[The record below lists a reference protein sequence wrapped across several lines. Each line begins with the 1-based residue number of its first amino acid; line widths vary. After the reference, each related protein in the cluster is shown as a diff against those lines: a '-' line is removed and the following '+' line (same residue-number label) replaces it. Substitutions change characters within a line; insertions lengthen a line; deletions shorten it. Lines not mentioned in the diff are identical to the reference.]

1 LKEAGEWII
10 IKIHAPFFWRNSRVE
25 ILRQIS
31 EKVSRLAERIV
42 QLTLV
47 GMVAIMTVIII
58 IQVFMRY
65 LFLYSLSW
73 SEEVARYLMIWVCFL
88 GASLALKHGFHIG
101 VEFVLNRIPEKMRDW
116 VNLAAKM
123 GMLLFLVY
131 FTIGGFRVSWAVRDQ
146 DSPALLF
153 SMAYAYLSA
162 PVGGFF
168 MIIQL
173 MNLLVEDWVKIK
185 ERRWSF
191 SS

>member
-1 LKEAGEWII
+1 VES
-10 IKIHAPFFWRNSRVE
+10 IK
-25 ILRQIS
+25 LIS
-31 EKVSRLAERIV
+31 TKVSRFAERVV
-42 QLTLV
+42 QVTLV

-58 IQVFMRY
+58 LQVFMRY

-73 SEEVARYLMIWVCFL
+73 SEEVARYLMIWVSFL
-88 GASLALKHGFHIG
+88 GASLALKYGFHIG
-101 VEFVLNRIPEKMRDW
+101 VEFVINRIPEKMRGW
-116 VNLAAKM
+116 VNLIAKM
-123 GMLLFLVY
+123 GILIFLIY

-173 MNLLVEDWVKIK
+173 LNLLVEDLIKIR

>member
-1 LKEAGEWII
+1 MKSIEQISA
-10 IKIHAPFFWRNSRVE
+10 KVSR
-25 ILRQIS
+25 IS
-31 EKVSRLAERIV
+31 EKVV
-42 QLTLV
+42 QVTLV

-65 LFLYSLSW
+65 LFLFSLSW
-73 SEEVARYLMIWVCFL
+73 SEEVARYLMIWVSFL
-88 GASLALKHGFHIG
+88 GASLALKYGFHIG
-101 VEFVLNRIPEKMRDW
+101 VEFVINRIPEKMREW
-116 VNLAAKM
+116 VNLIAKI
-123 GMLLFLVY
+123 GILIFLIY

-162 PVGGFF
+162 PVGGLF

-173 MNLLVEDWVKIK
+173 LNLLVEDWVKVRK
-185 ERRWSF
+185 KQWSF

>member
-1 LKEAGEWII
+1 
-10 IKIHAPFFWRNSRVE
+10 VE
-25 ILRQIS
+25 QLRQLS
-31 EKVSRLAERIV
+31 EKVSRFSEKAV
-42 QLTLV
+42 QTALV

-58 IQVFMRY
+58 LQVFMRY
-65 LFLYSLSW
+65 IFLYSLSW

-88 GASLALKHGFHIG
+88 GASLALKYGFHIG
-101 VEFVLNRIPEKMRDW
+101 VEFVVNRFPEKMRGW
-116 VNLAAKM
+116 VNLAAKL
-123 GMLLFLVY
+123 GMLFFLVY

-173 MNLLVEDWVKIK
+173 LTLLIEDWAKIM

>member
-1 LKEAGEWII
+1 
-10 IKIHAPFFWRNSRVE
+10 VE
-25 ILRQIS
+25 SMELIS
-31 EKVSRLAERIV
+31 TKVSRFAERVV
-42 QLTLV
+42 QVTLV

-58 IQVFMRY
+58 LQVFMRY

-73 SEEVARYLMIWVCFL
+73 SEEVARYLMIWVSFL
-88 GASLALKHGFHIG
+88 GASLALKYGFHIG
-101 VEFVLNRIPEKMRDW
+101 VEFVINRIPEKMRGW
-116 VNLAAKM
+116 VNLIAKM
-123 GMLLFLVY
+123 GILIFLIY

-173 MNLLVEDWVKIK
+173 LNLLVEDLIKIR

>member
-1 LKEAGEWII
+1 ME
-10 IKIHAPFFWRNSRVE
+10 
-25 ILRQIS
+25 QIS
-31 EKVSRLAERIV
+31 VKVSRTSERIV
-42 QLTLV
+42 QYTLV

-58 IQVFMRY
+58 LQVFMRY

-73 SEEVARYLMIWVCFL
+73 SEEVARYLMIWVSFL
-88 GASLALKHGFHIG
+88 GASLALKYGFHIG
-101 VEFVLNRIPEKMRDW
+101 VEFVINRIPEKMREW
-116 VNLAAKM
+116 VNLIAKI
-123 GMLLFLVY
+123 GILIFLIY

-162 PVGGFF
+162 PVGGVF

-173 MNLLVEDWVKIK
+173 LSLLVEDWVKVRK
-185 ERRWSF
+185 KQWSF

>member
-1 LKEAGEWII
+1 LKVL
-10 IKIHAPFFWRNSRVE
+10 KQ
-25 ILRQIS
+25 LS
-31 EKVSRLAERIV
+31 EKVSQLAEKVV
-42 QLTLV
+42 QVALV

-65 LFLYSLSW
+65 IFLYSLSW

-88 GASLALKHGFHIG
+88 GASLALKYGFHIG
-101 VEFVLNRIPEKMRDW
+101 VEFVVNRFPKKMRGW
-116 VNLAAKM
+116 VNLIAKI
-123 GMLLFLVY
+123 GVLLFLIY

-173 MNLLVEDWVKIK
+173 LNLLIEDWVKIK
-185 ERRWSF
+185 ERQ
-191 SS
+191 

>member
-1 LKEAGEWII
+1 MESMEL
-10 IKIHAPFFWRNSRVE
+10 
-25 ILRQIS
+25 IS
-31 EKVSRLAERIV
+31 TKVSRFAERVV
-42 QLTLV
+42 QVTLV

-58 IQVFMRY
+58 LQVFMRY

-73 SEEVARYLMIWVCFL
+73 SEEVARYLMIWVSFL
-88 GASLALKHGFHIG
+88 GASLALKYGFHIG
-101 VEFVLNRIPEKMRDW
+101 VEFVINRIPEKMRGW
-116 VNLAAKM
+116 VNLIAKM
-123 GMLLFLVY
+123 GILIFLIY

-173 MNLLVEDWVKIK
+173 LNLLVEDLIKIR